1 MRYRKL
7 DENGDYSFGHQQ
19 ADFLIDSPEAV
30 AQAVDTR
37 LKLDVGEWFLDKT
50 EGMPWDQVLG
60 ERTAGTR
67 DSAIQRRILGT
78 QGLTQID
85 SYESA
90 VDPETRKFSATAEI
104 TTDYGSTTITIS
116 GAS

>member
-30 AQAVDTR
+30 AQAVKTR
-37 LKLDVGEWFLDKT
+37 LELDVGEWFLDKT
-50 EGMPWDQVLG
+50 EGMPWSAEVLG
-60 ERTAGTR
+60 ERTVVTR

-78 QGLTQID
+78 QGVTQID
-85 SYESA
+85 SYDSTL
-90 VDPETRKFSATAEI
+90 DPETRKFSAAAEI
-104 TTDYGSTTITIS
+104 TTDYGSTTINT